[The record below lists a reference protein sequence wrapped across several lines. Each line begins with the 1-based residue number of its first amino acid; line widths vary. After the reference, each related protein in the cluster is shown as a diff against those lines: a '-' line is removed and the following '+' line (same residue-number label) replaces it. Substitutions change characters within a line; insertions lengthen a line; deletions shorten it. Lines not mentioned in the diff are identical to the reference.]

1 MLKFVKKY
9 FIYIVVVL
17 IIIILGVSLYGSR
30 TNYEGF
36 TIPDESQYKTFNSHD
51 MNANPLSGSEISAIM
66 VEIVSNISSHDTKL
80 NMLDPTF
87 TTHDLTMDPDP
98 KNTQNNVTKILEVV
112 QSQDKEILKL
122 LSTYVPSP
130 DLAGLIDG
138 SLLKDKQTKLYN
150 LSHYPF
156 SPRDCSLNIMQKDL
170 TNLQA
175 QVAALPPAP
184 APPGVDTTRE
194 MLKSQITMKTQD
206 MTDLKN
212 NLQDPHFTK
221 CNPSLS
227 TSDADSIYT
236 GYQLKYISNI
246 VMLQD
251 TAINKIQQS
260 MAGSIVN
267 SWSNLYSKS
276 LSASS

>member
-1 MLKFVKKY
+1 
-9 FIYIVVVL
+9 
-17 IIIILGVSLYGSR
+17 
-30 TNYEGF
+30 
-36 TIPDESQYKTFNSHD
+36 
-51 MNANPLSGSEISAIM
+51 M

-156 SPRDCSLNIMQKDL
+156 SPRDCS
-170 TNLQA
+170 
-175 QVAALPPAP
+175 
-184 APPGVDTTRE
+184 
-194 MLKSQITMKTQD
+194 
-206 MTDLKN
+206 
-212 NLQDPHFTK
+212 
-221 CNPSLS
+221 
-227 TSDADSIYT
+227 
-236 GYQLKYISNI
+236 
-246 VMLQD
+246 
-251 TAINKIQQS
+251 
-260 MAGSIVN
+260 
-267 SWSNLYSKS
+267 
-276 LSASS
+276 